1 MNKAVDTITKRTKEF
16 MQLINHNVTLSLMA
30 QPLIVTKNNYYVD
43 WPAWIELNYIDEVIP
58 IFSRY
63 DIESY
68 MSTFNYN
75 FELLK
80 NRTSVLSKIKAIGIQ
95 N

>member
-1 MNKAVDTITKRTKEF
+1 MNKAVNIITTRAKDF

-30 QPLIVTKNNYYVD
+30 HPLIVTKNSYNVD
-43 WPAWIELNYIDEVIP
+43 WAAWIELNYIDEVVP
-58 IFSRY
+58 LLLRY

-80 NRTSVLSKIKAIGIQ
+80 NRTSVLSKIKAIGI
-95 N
+95 